1 MSRQKTDRIPRQ
13 NILYDLNFEN
23 NTLPSEKDINFK
35 SKIPFDLFYFIL
47 LFFCIFSFEANCK
60 LWLLSYDI

>member
-35 SKIPFDLFYFIL
+35 SKIPFDLFYFIVFL
-47 LFFCIFSFEANCK
+47 YFFVLGQLQIMTFK
-60 LWLLSYDI
+60 L